1 MVRMMTTID
10 KYLFLAFFF
19 TALNGI
25 CGIVGIIASIY
36 LLEFPYLPLQLLIF
50 GAIFDFLDGKMA
62 KRAKMSST
70 LGAYSDSIGDVITFA
85 ILPGIMLLNAP
96 LIYNNISEIKEIIAL
111 GIAGL
116 YSLCGWAR
124 LVRFATQPTE
134 IYFDGLP
141 SPAAALLIG
150 SSAVLATSNEAKWLF
165 WSNGLPLTL
174 LVISTGLLMILTI
187 KYPTPKRGKTPD
199 MIAIGI
205 AGVVVLTF
213 VFIPIYLTLIAV
225 LFISLLYTI
234 LGPLYLRET
243 TKSKDSS

>member
-1 MVRMMTTID
+1 MKTLN
-10 KYLFLAFFF
+10 KYAFLAFLF
-19 TALNGI
+19 TGLNALFG
-25 CGIVGIIASIY
+25 VIAILVSLY
-36 LLEFPYLPLQLLIF
+36 YSSDLPYLPLQLLIF

-62 KRAKMSST
+62 KRARLSSNI
-70 LGAYSDSIGDVITFA
+70 GAYSDSIGDVITFA

-96 LIYNNISEIKEIIAL
+96 LFANNINGIKEIIAL

-124 LVRFATQPTE
+124 LIRFATQPTE

-150 SSAVLATSNEAKWLF
+150 SSAVLATLPDAAWLF
-165 WSNGLPLTL
+165 WSNGFPLTFL
-174 LVISTGLLMILTI
+174 AIVTGLLMVLTI

-205 AGVVVLTF
+205 AGIVVIIF
-213 VFIPIYLTLIAV
+213 VFIPNYLTLIAI
-225 LFISLLYTI
+225 LFIALLYTVF
-234 LGPLYLRET
+234 GPLYLIRTSE
-243 TKSKDSS
+243 